1 MNSEY
6 DPQLQALFAEA
17 KEAFDRDAFTRR
29 VMAEVDAG
37 RRRAMGVSAVIAA
50 AAIIVL
56 ALLADPVLAA
66 LRLMTDL
73 LPVSVVEIEN
83 DWINKL
89 LAPIN
94 SVAALL
100 ALLALGVRK
109 FYRRI
114 FR

>member
-17 KEAFDRDAFTRR
+17 KEAFDREAFTRR

-37 RRRAMGVSAVIAA
+37 RRRAVGVSAVFAA
-50 AAIIVL
+50 AAIVVL
-56 ALLADPVLAA
+56 ALLADPVIAA
-66 LRLMTDL
+66 LGLMTDL

-83 DWINKL
+83 EWMNKL

-100 ALLALGVRK
+100 ALVALGVRK

>member
-1 MNSEY
+1 
-6 DPQLQALFAEA
+6 
-17 KEAFDRDAFTRR
+17 
-29 VMAEVDAG
+29 
-37 RRRAMGVSAVIAA
+37 MGVSAVIAA

-56 ALLADPVLAA
+56 ALLADPVIAA

-73 LPVSVVEIEN
+73 LPVSVVDIEN
-83 DWINKL
+83 DWINRL
-89 LAPIN
+89 LAPVN